1 MGQINPDPC
10 GACSGLGSVRK
21 SAAVQIEIPSGI
33 NEGDALSVRREGNR
47 VGGSIGDVVV
57 SFNVER
63 SDTFTRKKN
72 DIYVTVPVPLHQAL
86 LGGTV
91 TVPTIDGD
99 VELKV
104 SPGTQPD
111 DVKRMSGRGIYN
123 ATTREQGNQYV
134 RVKVDIPRSLT
145 REQQELVERCFGPDG
160 SQPLRSSDAARA
172 EEDKGLGGS
181 TLNQWFDRLRRWIK

>member
-1 MGQINPDPC
+1 M
-10 GACSGLGSVRK
+10 CSGLGAVRK
-21 SAAVQIEIPSGI
+21 AATVQVEVPSGV
-33 NEGDALSVRREGNR
+33 NEGDALSIRREGNR
-47 VGGSIGDVVV
+47 VGGSIGDVIV

-63 SDTFTRKKN
+63 SDAFTRKKN
-72 DIYVTVPVPLHQAL
+72 DIYVTVSVPLSQAL

-91 TVPTIDGD
+91 VVPTIDGN

-134 RVKVDIPRSLT
+134 RVKVDIPRSLSK
-145 REQQELVERCFGPDG
+145 EQQALLERCFGSDG
-160 SQPLRSSDAARA
+160 SPPSQSDGAARA
-172 EEDKGLGGS
+172 ATEGGPS
-181 TLNQWFDRLRRWIK
+181 SSSPSQWFDRLRRWIK